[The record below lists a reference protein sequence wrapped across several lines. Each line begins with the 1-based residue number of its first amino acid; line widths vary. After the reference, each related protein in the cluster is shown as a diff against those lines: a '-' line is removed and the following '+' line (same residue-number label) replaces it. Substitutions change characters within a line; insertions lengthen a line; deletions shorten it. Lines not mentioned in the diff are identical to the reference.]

1 MRRLLA
7 AALLAALGLL
17 ALAGTAAAASWRDA
31 ADVRGGLANA
41 ELELVLHGNAQAA
54 QEARA
59 AQASAGP
66 LLAAV
71 RPVAP
76 AAALRVERGLAVA
89 VDAAERGDAPALAA
103 ARAEVWTAIL
113 AGSYRATLAAVEA
126 GRVNEARG
134 WLLVRE
140 FRAPTRFSRPGAE
153 GTRALRALAGGR
165 LKPAQALAAVRA
177 DLLDTYQGRLR
188 EALETLDGAAAA
200 GVHVPRCRRGRAG
213 ARLLRRARALVSAR
227 AASAGRRV
235 RPARCCCTSGDRG
248 ALSDAAKS
256 SAAALAG
263 FRAAPLSPAEEERRA
278 AQFQRFLGLVPVEYG
293 RGVADGR
300 VTRAF
305 EIQEAITFRD
315 GAAQAFGD
323 LEAALSAR
331 DPGRTARMEAVIA
344 KLGRSLDEAAR
355 GARVAAPD
363 AIKADTQTA
372 LGLADATFPERWKGS
387 GSSAD
392 FDVIRASL
400 LRLRGALAAGE
411 YGAAEQARLEAYAI
425 FELGPEQ
432 RLRGLAPELFTRIE
446 GLFWYG
452 DGGESGLAQLV
463 RQKASP
469 AELTATSLALDR
481 SLKDA
486 EDAVGAGPKSTTAIV
501 TNTAIIVFREGLEA
515 VLILAALLAGM
526 VGERRRFRRPLLLGA
541 AVAFVA
547 SAATWVVAQTV
558 LGSLGRY
565 GEKLEAI
572 VSLVAIGMLLLVL
585 NWFYHRVYW
594 TDHLAG
600 LQGRKKKLLRGATI
614 AGVPVLG
621 LTALGFSS
629 VYREGFETTLFLQAL
644 VLEAGPA
651 SVLLGVAIGL
661 TATIAV
667 GLLTMA
673 LERKLPYKRMLMATG
688 LLITW
693 VLVVMAGTT
702 IQTLQVVGWVPVHPI
717 EGLRLPYWAGLWLG
731 VFPTWEGVAAQ
742 AGAAVFVLGS
752 YFAAEQ
758 IRQRRRRAM
767 FAPEQLPG
775 ARRSDA
781 RDRAR
786 GRPGLRARRVRTLS
800 QATSR
805 RRRSR

>member
-1 MRRLLA
+1 M
-7 AALLAALGLL
+7 
-17 ALAGTAAAASWRDA
+17 
-31 ADVRGGLANA
+31 
-41 ELELVLHGNAQAA
+41 
-54 QEARA
+54 
-59 AQASAGP
+59 
-66 LLAAV
+66 
-71 RPVAP
+71 
-76 AAALRVERGLAVA
+76 
-89 VDAAERGDAPALAA
+89 DAAERGDAPALAA

-113 AGSYRATLAAVEA
+113 AGSYRATLAAVQAGHVDEA
-126 GRVNEARG
+126 SG

-153 GTRALRALAGGR
+153 GTRALRALADGR

-188 EALETLDGAAAA
+188 EALETLDGASAQGFTSRAAA
-200 GVHVPRCRRGRAG
+200 EAALARGYFAVLASSYRSQRGAAASG
-213 ARLLRRARALVSAR
+213 AATAAFARLAAAARV
-227 AASAGRRV
+227 
-235 RPARCCCTSGDRG
+235 GDRG
-248 ALSDAAKS
+248 ALADAAKA

-278 AQFQRFLGLVPVEYG
+278 AQFHRFLGLVPVEYG

-344 KLGRSLDEAAR
+344 KLARSLDEAAR
-355 GARVAAPD
+355 DARVADPD

-432 RLRGLAPELFTRIE
+432 RLRGLAPELFTRVE

-644 VLEAGPA
+644 VLEAGAA

-742 AGAAVFVLGS
+742 VGAAVFVLGS

-758 IRQRRRRAM
+758 IRQLRRRAM
-767 FAPEQLPG
+767 FAPEPLPVPV
-775 ARRSDA
+775 AVAPAEREAAPAFALVESKR
-781 RDRAR
+781 
-786 GRPGLRARRVRTLS
+786 
-800 QATSR
+800 
-805 RRRSR
+805 